1 MGLHLGLAAL
11 DVIQFSGCF
20 AIGRVCFSPFFPPGE
35 FPVYMSESSEEQNG
49 KEETPAVPRY
59 CRAVQLPGA
68 PAKYPAPEDAFVGD
82 RGPWQSWGCGTT
94 LSCDLQIHIL
104 ARFSSPDAFRSHWF
118 AVYIKIV
125 PL

>member
-1 MGLHLGLAAL
+1 
-11 DVIQFSGCF
+11 
-20 AIGRVCFSPFFPPGE
+20 
-35 FPVYMSESSEEQNG
+35 MSESSEEQNG

-59 CRAVQLPGA
+59 CRAVQFPGA

-82 RGPWQSWGCGTT
+82 PGPWQSWGCGTT

-104 ARFSSPDAFRSHWF
+104 ARFSSPDAFRLHWF